1 MCGIVGIVAGIPFSI
16 RGELLTALK
25 RLEYRGYD
33 SVGYATNDGRILK
46 DVGYISDFMEKVNGE
61 ATLAIAHTRWSTH
74 GRVTKPNAHPHYS
87 ENFMIVHNGI
97 IENYEELKEDLIKK
111 GYNFKSETDS
121 ELIAYYFEENTKRDS
136 IEKVIRNFYRD
147 AKGTFA
153 VLLIKKGDDKLYAFK
168 LDSPLVLSSFG
179 NSIYIASDIYAFSD
193 KTNKA
198 IFLDDYEYVIV
209 DKKGFCVYDK
219 AGRKLKKEEK
229 TFEWEQDFND
239 NKDYEHFMIKEIYEQ
254 PLVAERLINSL
265 NSDQKQKIKE
275 TADLIKSAKKII
287 FISAGTS
294 FHASMLGNHLLNQA
308 GIESHSWIASEFDIP
323 KYIDKDCLAICI
335 SQSGET
341 MDLIRA
347 VKYLKSKS
355 VKIVSLVNVPYST
368 LQRLSDLSINLLAGQ
383 EVCVAATKS
392 YTNQCIALIA
402 LAKELGYELDLEQI
416 PKKIK
421 ETIDSNL
428 DKIKELADKL
438 YKEYDVYVLGR
449 GACYSAALEIALKI
463 KEISY
468 IHAEGLRGGEL
479 KHGTLAL
486 VEDGTPVISLI
497 PLDDLEMK
505 SNTKEVEARGAYS
518 IKIVNKGEGSFV
530 LPESKV
536 SDFIIYSVIIGQLLT
551 YYMAKNKGLPID
563 KPRNLA
569 KSVTTL

>member
-1 MCGIVGIVAGIPFSI
+1 M
-16 RGELLTALK
+16 
-25 RLEYRGYD
+25 
-33 SVGYATNDGRILK
+33 
-46 DVGYISDFMEKVNGE
+46 
-61 ATLAIAHTRWSTH
+61 
-74 GRVTKPNAHPHYS
+74 
-87 ENFMIVHNGI
+87 
-97 IENYEELKEDLIKK
+97 
-111 GYNFKSETDS
+111 
-121 ELIAYYFEENTKRDS
+121 
-136 IEKVIRNFYRD
+136 
-147 AKGTFA
+147 
-153 VLLIKKGDDKLYAFK
+153 
-168 LDSPLVLSSFG
+168 
-179 NSIYIASDIYAFSD
+179 
-193 KTNKA
+193 
-198 IFLDDYEYVIV
+198 
-209 DKKGFCVYDK
+209 
-219 AGRKLKKEEK
+219 
-229 TFEWEQDFND
+229 
-239 NKDYEHFMIKEIYEQ
+239 
-254 PLVAERLINSL
+254 
-265 NSDQKQKIKE
+265 
-275 TADLIKSAKKII
+275 IKSAKKII

-505 SNTKEVEARGAYS
+505 SNTKEVEARGAHS

-536 SDFIIYSVIIGQLLT
+536 SDFIIYSVVIGQLLT